1 MLETPQIISSAAQLA
16 AVTRLTVPRAEIR
29 SVMGPALSEV
39 MAAVTA
45 QRVGPAGPWFTHHLR
60 MDPAVFDF
68 EVCVPVTAPISPVGR
83 VRPGELAA
91 ATVARAIYRG
101 GYEGLGAAWGELA
114 AWIAAHGHS
123 TRADLWEIYAAGPE
137 TGPDP
142 AVWRTELNW
151 PLAL

>member
-16 AVTRLTVPRAEIR
+16 AVIRLTVPRAEIR
-29 SVMGPALSEV
+29 SVMGPALAEV

-68 EVCVPVTAPISPVGR
+68 EVCVPVTAPIAPAGR

-101 GYEGLGAAWGELA
+101 GYEGLEAAWGEFA
-114 AWIAAHGHS
+114 AWIAAQRQR
-123 TRADLWEIYAAGPE
+123 TRADLWEVYQAGPE
-137 TGPDP
+137 SGPDP
-142 AVWRTELNW
+142 KAWRTELNW
-151 PLAL
+151 PLAR